1 MPYVGDEVRAMS
13 HSGRQSKWLLTLA
26 DTLAFCVF
34 LASWVVVARDGLKS
48 GALII
53 GIPPFVVA
61 VLASVGISAASHW
74 KRRWPALVS
83 TAVCVL
89 AVGIAAV
96 SFIVPLV
103 LVVFPVGG
111 LLIAAAALR
120 LDAEP
125 VEFRRGC
132 AIFAGPRTTTV
143 PARVGDR
150 LVPCWCAAEGATRTS
165 A

>member
-13 HSGRQSKWLLTLA
+13 QSERQSKWLLTLA

-34 LASWVVVARDGLKS
+34 LASWVVVAHDGLSS

-83 TAVCVL
+83 IAVCVL
-89 AVGIAAV
+89 AVGTAAV

-120 LDAEP
+120 LDAAP
-125 VEFRRGC
+125 VAQLAVYG
-132 AIFAGPRTTTV
+132 APAHATGPPKDSR
-143 PARVGDR
+143 
-150 LVPCWCAAEGATRTS
+150 S
-165 A
+165 